1 MGRIM
6 GKEDKG
12 LDDKQ
17 TECADTRENC
27 GVMLNKLISRK

>member
-17 TECADTRENC
+17 AAYAETGEKC
-27 GVMLNKLISRK
+27 GVTLN